1 MTFGKYQPI
10 SPQWSGTPQH
20 QPKVLV
26 PGGGHLNAL
35 AFTNSSNA
43 TPVTLT
49 TAAAAGAISITV
61 SAIASE
67 IPSGTILDFTGIGK
81 FAKTTAVAAA
91 GATLITVEALP
102 SALLVGDMAYYSR
115 LDYLLYIQ
123 SGTLV
128 GRTYA
133 ERDAGIGYSPADVAT
148 DEEIHL
154 LMFDVHNALI
164 DNEAE
169 LYQAKSGN
177 VVYVN
182 FLPNWTTLPTVTK
195 TWIQNNYQSLIG
207 VA

>member
-1 MTFGKYQPI
+1 MTFGEYQPI

-49 TAAAAGAISITV
+49 AAAAAGAISITV
-61 SAIASE
+61 SEVASP

-81 FAKTTAVAAA
+81 FAKLTAAA
-91 GATLITVEALP
+91 AKGATTITVEALP
-102 SALLVGDMAYYSR
+102 QALVSGDMAYYSAIANI
-115 LDYLLYIQ
+115 LYIQ

-133 ERDAGIGYSPADVAT
+133 DRDAGIGYGPYTSTA
-148 DEEIHL
+148 EEAHL
-154 LMFDVHNALI
+154 LFFDVHNALT
-164 DNEAE
+164 DNECE
-169 LYQAKSGN
+169 LYMSRGAN
-177 VVYVN
+177 VIYEN
-182 FLPNWTTLPTVTK
+182 FLPSWTTLPTEIK
-195 TWIQNNYQSLIG
+195 TFIRQNYTCLTG